1 MLLKSSRSTRWP
13 YLFRSTVLGGAEL
26 EDFERTT
33 WNSPELGGFPGVEA
47 DVGTLMGAPLVVL
60 VTVVLVDVRE
70 RGTACWIGDG
80 VSKDRGFVVTAA
92 FQDDQTGAI
101 FAVRN
106 ISGNW
111 VTL

>member
-1 MLLKSSRSTRWP
+1 M
-13 YLFRSTVLGGAEL
+13 L

-33 WNSPELGGFPGVEA
+33 WNSPELDCFAGVET
-47 DVGTLMGAPLVVL
+47 DVGTLMVAPLLVL
-60 VTVVLVDVRE
+60 VMVVLVDVRE
-70 RGTACWIGDG
+70 RGTACWTGDG
-80 VSKDRGFVVTAA
+80 VIKDRGFVVTAA
-92 FQDDQTGAI
+92 FQDDQTGEI

>member
-1 MLLKSSRSTRWP
+1 M
-13 YLFRSTVLGGAEL
+13 

-33 WNSPELGGFPGVEA
+33 WNSPGLDCLAGVEA
-47 DVGTLMGAPLVVL
+47 DVGKLRGAPLLVL

-80 VSKDRGFVVTAA
+80 VIKDRGFVVTAA
-92 FQDDQTGAI
+92 FQDETTGEI

-106 ISGNW
+106 ISENL

>member
-1 MLLKSSRSTRWP
+1 M
-13 YLFRSTVLGGAEL
+13 

-33 WNSPELGGFPGVEA
+33 WNSPEFDCFAEVEA
-47 DVGTLMGAPLVVL
+47 DVGTLMVAPLLVL
-60 VTVVLVDVRE
+60 ATVVLVDVRE

-80 VSKDRGFVVTAA
+80 VINDRGFVVTAA
-92 FQDDQTGAI
+92 FQDDQTGEI

>member
-1 MLLKSSRSTRWP
+1 M
-13 YLFRSTVLGGAEL
+13 

-33 WNSPELGGFPGVEA
+33 WNSPELDCFAGVET
-47 DVGTLMGAPLVVL
+47 DVGTLMVAPLLVL
-60 VTVVLVDVRE
+60 VTVVLVDVRD
-70 RGTACWIGDG
+70 RGTACWTGDG
-80 VSKDRGFVVTAA
+80 VIKDRGFVVTAA
-92 FQDDQTGAI
+92 FQDDQTGEI